1 MKPEEQARLKID
13 ELLEQAGWV
22 VQDRFRLNLD
32 AARGVA
38 VREFSTLKGARA
50 FHNAFWPHRPK
61 RQRTI
66 DLVHQSVEALRRQK
80 ARISLCQVKAGR
92 SDRCRDLRKGHFDQ

>member
-22 VQDRFRLNLD
+22 VQDRLRLNLG

-38 VREFSTLKGARA
+38 V
-50 FHNAFWPHRPK
+50 
-61 RQRTI
+61 
-66 DLVHQSVEALRRQK
+66 
-80 ARISLCQVKAGR
+80 
-92 SDRCRDLRKGHFDQ
+92 